1 MVKEKGRWDRLESRD
16 GTINRIKVLK
26 KEEEVRRRV
35 GKRMK
40 DLDYTHH
47 IYTGH

>member
-1 MVKEKGRWDRLESRD
+1 MVKEKGRWGRLESRD
-16 GTINRIKVLK
+16 ETIDKIRVLK

-47 IYTGH
+47 IYTGR